1 MKSPYLLAAS
11 GLVFSALLA
20 APALAQSAPVDANG
34 MPTDHSTPAEHA
46 ETARLNNQISQ
57 SNAEISAQDNSNQAK
72 YQIQQEL
79 YQEQLRQ
86 NQAAQEAYRDQK
98 AAYQDQHAHYEALR
112 DRYRA
117 ERAKY
122 RRYDWPSDY
131 ADWRLKSDASVM
143 QARVQLI
150 NGDHVGTVVGVARTP
165 DDEIEGL
172 EVRLDSGKVV
182 WIDAGDARLN
192 RSNGEVVTNLY
203 ASDLRRMA
211 DERFG

>member
-11 GLVFSALLA
+11 GLAFCAFLA
-20 APALAQSAPVDANG
+20 APAFAQSAHVDANG

-57 SNAEISAQDNSNQAK
+57 SNAEISAQDNNNRAK
-72 YQIQQEL
+72 YQLQQEQ
-79 YQEQLRQ
+79 YQQQLQR
-86 NQAAQEAYRDQK
+86 NQAAQEDYQDQK
-98 AAYQDQHAHYEALR
+98 AAYQNQHARYEALR

-122 RRYDWPSDY
+122 RRYDWPNRY

-150 NGDHVGTVVGVARTP
+150 NGDRVGTVIGLARTS

-182 WIDAGDARLN
+182 WIDADDARLN
-192 RSNGEVVTNLY
+192 RSTGQIVTNLH
-203 ASDLRRMA
+203 ASDLRQMA
-211 DERFG
+211 DERFS